1 MSLFQG
7 LRVRAVLSRIGLQLG
22 ENSPQSQAGIAAR
35 KLGAANHIRCG
46 VHFMIAV
53 ILAVAGCRS
62 ARTIHDSEYSQLDS
76 AAAQPVQLVSLEA
89 PAEAMV
95 PVFPELTGPRPVEEY
110 VGFALSQSPRI
121 QAARKRLEARG
132 FRVPQAASLED
143 PMFGVNGYPF
153 YPYVLQTAGGVSTYN
168 LMASQKLPWP
178 GKLEAQSQAAEAE
191 VDMARAELAAAEL
204 EVIEQVKRTYF
215 ELYFVQRT
223 LSITEHSRELL
234 VQVRAIADVK
244 YQNGT
249 VSEQDLLRAQVEVS
263 NVEAELIRIRQQLQG
278 VRARLA
284 QLLHVSPDTPLQ
296 AVDQLTDEQLP
307 EDLERLYAQAIA
319 ARPELH
325 AQLAAIRR
333 DRHRVD
339 LARLQYLP
347 DVTLSGM
354 WGGMSTSGASSPAA
368 DGIGMFNL
376 GAQVNVPLYRKKL
389 AAGVHEAEAQA
400 VSSARE
406 YDALKDRT
414 AAEIKDLFTMAI
426 SQRDLVKL
434 FRSDIVPKSEQALQ
448 VSFEAYRTGQTD
460 FLQLLDNWRELLKF
474 QIMLHQQE
482 SQLRQ
487 TLSTLERV
495 VGGTVPIAGAANLRT
510 LDTGTDV
517 LQPQPIPNGSAPS
530 VIQPE

>member
-7 LRVRAVLSRIGLQLG
+7 LGVRAFLSRIGLQPG
-22 ENSPQSQAGIAAR
+22 ENSPQSPAGIAAR
-35 KLGAANHIRCG
+35 GLGGATHIRCR
-46 VHFMIAV
+46 VHFTIAV
-53 ILAVAGCRS
+53 ILAATGCRS
-62 ARTIHDSEYSQLDS
+62 ARTIHDAEYAQLDS
-76 AAAQPVQLVSLEA
+76 AATQTVQLANMEALESA
-89 PAEAMV
+89 KV
-95 PVFPELTGPRPVEEY
+95 PVLPELTGPRPVEEY
-110 VGFALSQSPRI
+110 IGFALSQSPRI

-215 ELYFVQRT
+215 ELYFVQRA
-223 LSITEHSRELL
+223 LSITEHSRDLL
-234 VQVRAIADVK
+234 VQVSAVADVK

-284 QLLHVSPDTPLQ
+284 QLLHVSPETPLL
-296 AVDQLTDEQLP
+296 AVEQLPDEQLP
-307 EDLERLYAQAIA
+307 EDLELLYAQAIA

-333 DRHRVD
+333 DRHRLD
-339 LARLQYLP
+339 LARLQYFP
-347 DVTLSGM
+347 DVTLNGM
-354 WGGMSTSGASSPAA
+354 WGGMSTSGASSPVA

-389 AAGVHEAEAQA
+389 AAGVHEAEAQT

-434 FRSDIVPKSEQALQ
+434 FRSDIVPKSEQTLQ

-495 VGGTVPIAGAANLRT
+495 VGGTVPFAGAANLRT
-510 LDTGTDV
+510 LGTGTDV
-517 LQPQPIPNGSAPS
+517 LQPQAIPNGSATS

>member
-153 YPYVLQTAGGVSTYN
+153 YPYVLQTSGGVSTYN

>member
-1 MSLFQG
+1 MPLFQG
-7 LRVRAVLSRIGLQLG
+7 FGVRAVLVRLRLQSGDCIPQTSTGMRFHLMRWCVCGL
-22 ENSPQSQAGIAAR
+22 
-35 KLGAANHIRCG
+35 
-46 VHFMIAV
+46 IAV
-53 ILAVAGCRS
+53 NLLTVGCRS
-62 ARTIHDSEYSQLDS
+62 ARTIRDSEYAELEV
-76 AAAQPVQLVSLEA
+76 AATQSVQLAS
-89 PAEAMV
+89 AETLSTAMV
-95 PVFPELTGPRPVEEY
+95 PVFPELAGPRPVEEY
-110 VGFALSQSPRI
+110 IGFALSQSPRI

-143 PMFGVNGYPF
+143 PMVGVNGYPF

-204 EVIEQVKRTYF
+204 EVIEQVKRTYY
-215 ELYFVQRT
+215 ELYFVQRS

-234 VQVRAIADVK
+234 VQMGDVADVK

-249 VSEQDLLRAQVEVS
+249 VSEQDLLRVQVEIA
-263 NVEAELIRIRQQLQG
+263 NIEAELIRIRQQLQG

-284 QLLHVSPDTPLQ
+284 QLLHVSPDTPLS
-296 AVDQLTDEQLP
+296 AVEQLADEQLP
-307 EDLERLYAQAIA
+307 EDLDRLYAQAIA

-339 LARLQYLP
+339 LARLQYYP
-347 DVTLSGM
+347 DVTFSGM
-354 WGGMSTSGASSPAA
+354 WGGMSTTGASSPVA

-389 AAGVHEAEAQA
+389 AAGVHEAEAQV
-400 VSSARE
+400 VSSARD

-414 AAEIKDLFTMAI
+414 AAEIKDLFTMAV

-434 FRSDIVPKSEQALQ
+434 FQSNIVPKSEQTLQ

-495 VGGTVPIAGAANLRT
+495 VGGTVPT
-510 LDTGTDV
+510 
-517 LQPQPIPNGSAPS
+517 SAPS
-530 VIQPE
+530 ELRETGVGLDIPPPQPSPDNSTPSAIQPE

>member
-1 MSLFQG
+1 MPLFHG
-7 LRVRAVLSRIGLQLG
+7 FGVRAVQVGSHLPAGDRIPRTPSAIGIHRRRWCVCGL
-22 ENSPQSQAGIAAR
+22 
-35 KLGAANHIRCG
+35 
-46 VHFMIAV
+46 IAV
-53 ILAVAGCRS
+53 NLLAVGCRS
-62 ARTIHDSEYSQLDS
+62 ARTVHDPEYAELDS
-76 AAAQPVQLVSLEA
+76 AATNAVQLAS
-89 PAEAMV
+89 AEIPTAVMV

-110 VGFALSQSPRI
+110 VGFALSQNPRI

-143 PMFGVNGYPF
+143 PMVGVNGYPF

-215 ELYFVQRT
+215 ELYFVQRS

-234 VQVRAIADVK
+234 VQMGDVADVK

-249 VSEQDLLRAQVEVS
+249 VSEQDLLRVQVEVS

-284 QLLHVSPDTPLQ
+284 QLLHVSPDTPLL
-296 AVDQLTDEQLP
+296 AVEQLPEEQLP

-339 LARLQYLP
+339 LARLQYFP

-354 WGGMSTSGASSPAA
+354 WGGMSNSGASSPVA

-434 FRSDIVPKSEQALQ
+434 FRSDIVPKSEQTLK

-460 FLQLLDNWRELLKF
+460 FLQLLDNWRELLKY

-495 VGGTVPIAGAANLRT
+495 VGGAVPSAEAADSRASDAG
-510 LDTGTDV
+510 LDIP
-517 LQPQPIPNGSAPS
+517 QPQPIPGGSAPS